1 SLSGL
6 QRMQIFALI
15 AAIEAGYHVRPDGL
29 EMRARQMSLLRRLIL
44 EGLDDRVAML
54 PVQPVEPEV
63 EGVRLVLPDSLLHL
77 AAEVAEQRL
86 LLGKYL
92 HARNERD
99 GHSRTPYFSPLM

>member
-1 SLSGL
+1 MASDAPWAAAAAMRTCPKVMERRSLSGL

-63 EGVRLVLPDSLLHL
+63 EGVRLVLPDSLLH
-77 AAEVAEQRL
+77 
-86 LLGKYL
+86 
-92 HARNERD
+92 
-99 GHSRTPYFSPLM
+99 